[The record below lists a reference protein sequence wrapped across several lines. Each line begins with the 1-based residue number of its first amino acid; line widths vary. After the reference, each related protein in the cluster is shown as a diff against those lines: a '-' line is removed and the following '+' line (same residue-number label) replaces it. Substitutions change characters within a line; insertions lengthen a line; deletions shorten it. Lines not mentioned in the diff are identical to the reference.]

1 MKKWIKWIGVG
12 MIIFISAAAIV
23 LYALSAAGPPDT
35 TVSRST
41 IFYAADGTKASE
53 AHTGEKRYWVE
64 LDEISPSVMDAVIA
78 IEDKKFYHHFGL
90 DLKRIAGALIAD
102 MKAMAKVQG
111 ASTITQQYARNV
123 FLTHDKT
130 WSRKLKEA
138 WYATRLEFFYTKDEI
153 LEGYLNTVYF
163 GHGAYGIEAASRFYF
178 NKSADE
184 LTTSEA
190 ALLAGIPKGPSIYSP
205 LVSREKAEDRR
216 RLILSE
222 MNLPEKEYA
231 NAIAEVPDITGA
243 FTDNKTTA
251 PYFIDAVRAE
261 LESLGFREQS
271 GLKVY
276 TTLNPKHQK
285 AADEA
290 IANGIASGAKVEA
303 ALVSIN
309 PSNHFVTALS
319 GGRDYSVSPFNR
331 AVQALRQPGSLM
343 KPFLYYAAL
352 ENGFTPVTM
361 RKSEPTTFN
370 ETYKP
375 KNFNSQ
381 YAERNVTMAEALAVS
396 DNIYAVK
403 TNMLLGPETL
413 AKTAHQ
419 FGMTSK
425 LEPVPSLALGTSGVS
440 VLDMTNAYASI
451 ASGGSYSDPVFITKV
466 ESTDGVVLYKYKK
479 KVKQR
484 FDEKKI
490 GVLTHMMTGMF
501 DGAMSDYATPTG
513 AAMTDKLTRPY
524 AGKSG
529 STPFDYWMA
538 GFTPSAVSVVWTGYD
553 DGAEITK
560 TEDRARA
567 KVIWSDYMEHIHKG
581 KKPALFTRPDG
592 LTAVAIDLKS
602 GKLASEDCPHGHLM
616 LFESG
621 TEPNQSCP
629 PAVKNDE
636 ELLFPDLP
644 DWFR

>member
-1 MKKWIKWIGVG
+1 MKKWIKWIGA
-12 MIIFISAAAIV
+12 IIVLLIGAAALL
-23 LYALSAAGPPDT
+23 LYALYSAGPPDT

-41 IFYAADGTKASE
+41 IFYAADGTKTAE
-53 AHTGEKRYWVE
+53 THAGEKRYWVK
-64 LDEISPSVMDAVIA
+64 LDHISPHVTDAVIA
-78 IEDKKFYHHFGL
+78 IEDKKFYRHAGF
-90 DLKRIAGALIAD
+90 DLKRIAGAAIAD
-102 MKAMAKVQG
+102 VKAMAKVQG

-123 FLTHDKT
+123 FLTNDKT
-130 WSRKLKEA
+130 WQRKLKEA
-138 WYATRLEFFYTKDEI
+138 WYAARLELFYTKDEI

-178 NKSADE
+178 NKSADA
-184 LTTSEA
+184 LTLSEA

-205 LVSREKAEDRR
+205 LASREKSEERR

-222 MNLPEKEYA
+222 MDLPANDYKEA
-231 NAIAEVPDITGA
+231 DADIPDITGSYA
-243 FTDNKTTA
+243 ENKIKA

-276 TTLNPKHQK
+276 TTLNPEHQK
-285 AADEA
+285 AADAA
-290 IANGIASGAKVEA
+290 IANGIAPNAGIEA
-303 ALVSIN
+303 ALVSID
-309 PSNHFVTALS
+309 PSNHFVTALT

-331 AVQALRQPGSLM
+331 AVQAIRQPGSLM

-370 ETYKP
+370 DTYTP

-413 AKTAHQ
+413 AQTAKQ
-419 FGMTSK
+419 FGVTSK
-425 LEPVPSLALGTSGVS
+425 LEAVPSLALGTSGVS
-440 VLDMTNAYASI
+440 VLEVANAYKVISA
-451 ASGGSYSDPVFITKV
+451 GGLYAKPVFITKV
-466 ESTDGVVLYKYKK
+466 ESSDGAVLYRYKERTE
-479 KVKQR
+479 QR

-490 GVLTHMMTGMF
+490 AVLTHMMMGMF
-501 DGAMSDYATPTG
+501 DGSMSDYATPTG
-513 AAMTDKLTRPY
+513 ASMSNKLSRTY

-538 GFTPSAVSVVWTGYD
+538 GFSPSAVSVVWTGYD
-553 DGAEITK
+553 DGSEITK
-560 TEDRARA
+560 TEDRSRA
-567 KVIWSDYMEHIHKG
+567 KVIWADYMETIHKG
-581 KKPALFTRPDG
+581 KKPTFFEQPDG
-592 LTAVAIDLKS
+592 VTAAAIDLKS
-602 GKLASEDCPHGHLM
+602 GKLASSDCPDGHTI
-616 LFESG
+616 LFEKG
-621 TEPNQSCP
+621 TEPVESCP
-629 PAVKNDE
+629 PAADQE
-636 ELLFPDLP
+636 EDIVFPELP